1 MMLGLTSIGV
11 LGDAAVAGEAA
22 SAAIAVFSIEYAVD
36 LRCR

>member
-22 SAAIAVFSIEYAVD
+22 SAAIAVLSVDYAVN